1 MKINVRHINKPN
13 LKLIAENLLKLS
25 EEIDVDSLKKSN
37 NDRKNKTSSK

>member
-25 EEIDVDSLKKSN
+25 EEIDIDSLKKSN
-37 NDRKNKTSSK
+37 NNRINKTSSK

>member
-25 EEIDVDSLKKSN
+25 EEIDIDSLKKSN
-37 NDRKNKTSSK
+37 NDCINKTSSK